1 MIRNFSFYLIFISR
15 QIFAQYTCLEID
27 TSLYLISLNFSCFYL
42 YCSLVKRGG
51 MTKTKEDW
59 LLEKAEKNDIKAVLG
74 ILKQG
79 VNVETKDKDD
89 YTPLHI
95 AAERGYSELAFLLLF
110 VYSADPDVKTKHGV
124 TPLHI
129 AALYGHEGIINILL
143 ENGANPNPYDLL
155 GYNPLNLAH
164 GHGYLNIV
172 ELLEAYGV
180 SNDTGS
186 PFPEEKF
193 MYSVSGSS
201 NSLDSI

>member
-1 MIRNFSFYLIFISR
+1 M
-15 QIFAQYTCLEID
+15 
-27 TSLYLISLNFSCFYL
+27 
-42 YCSLVKRGG
+42 K
-51 MTKTKEDW
+51 KTKEYW
-59 LLEKAEKNDIKAVLG
+59 LLEKAENNDIRAVLS

-79 VNVETKDKDD
+79 VSVETKDKDG

-95 AAERGYSELAFLLLF
+95 AAEHGYSELAFLLLF
-110 VYSADPDVKTKHGV
+110 VYSANPDVKAKHGV

-129 AALYGHEGIINILL
+129 AALEGQEDIISILL
-143 ENGANPNPYDLL
+143 ENGANPNPYDLF

-164 GHGYLNIV
+164 EHGYLDIV

-201 NSLDSI
+201 NSLDSC